1 MQWVEITEEILN
13 RKCMSLMWREGEGGY
28 IFIIGIARD
37 KDKGSAS
44 GMKEVNGG

>member
-13 RKCMSLMWREGEGGY
+13 RKCMSLMWREGGY
-28 IFIIGIARD
+28 IFIIGVARD